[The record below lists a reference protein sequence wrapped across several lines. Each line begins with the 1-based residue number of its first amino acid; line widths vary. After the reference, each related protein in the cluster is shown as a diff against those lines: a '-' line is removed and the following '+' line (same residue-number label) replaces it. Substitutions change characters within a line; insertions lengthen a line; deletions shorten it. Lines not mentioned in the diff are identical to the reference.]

1 MSNSYPHQKMV
12 CVHKPKVKERFLQIS
27 NEEWMEANKTLS
39 PYGLQLYLYLASN
52 RDDYEFALSPADAE
66 LRAGIKNTSFHK
78 YMKRLEEEGYIVWRH
93 GNTFDFYTSPRDPKE
108 RTHPD
113 DHSEYIN
120 FEETSNEV
128 ENSLDGMT
136 ESALRSTLSSD
147 EGGASYLVSVSS
159 QSNREIDNRYIDKTE
174 SGIDNIDA
182 GTPRAPARP
191 DGKPSELA
199 SKGSEEI
206 FFSRERINPDEFVF

>member
-1 MSNSYPHQKMV
+1 MANTFPHQKMV
-12 CVHKPKVKERFLQIS
+12 CVHKPRVKERFLQIS

-52 RDDYEFALSPADAE
+52 CDDYEFALSPADAE

-78 YMKRLEEEGYIVWRH
+78 YMKRLEEEGYIVWRR

-113 DHSEYIN
+113 AHREYIN
-120 FEETSNEV
+120 FEQMPNEV
-128 ENSLDGMT
+128 ENSLGEMT
-136 ESALRSTLSSD
+136 ASALRSTLSSD
-147 EGGASYLVSVSS
+147 EGETSYLVSVSW

-182 GTPRAPARP
+182 GRPRTPARL
-191 DGKPSELA
+191 DAKASELA
-199 SKGSEEI
+199 SKEESFNI
-206 FFSRERINPDEFVF
+206 YSNNIKPNEFKF